1 MVASAEAT
9 HTANRRRSRA
19 GGMAGQVNGDPATFG
34 KGWTEMTRFYVAIM
48 SALGLNAC
56 VVPASQ
62 YRAQELETKKCYQA
76 LENENASKK
85 QLEVAVQDLQT
96 AMDELTAERAKLS
109 SEKGQLEGSVLALE
123 KTVNDRLKEVRQLSR
138 RNLQLETEQATLA
151 AKNQTFEDL
160 VSSLEKEM
168 KDKLIEVRR
177 QGQRITV
184 KMSDRILFDSGNS
197 DIKASGTET
206 LKKISVVLAKVKD
219 RRIDVEG
226 HTDDVPIAKEL
237 EQVFPTNWELSVSR
251 AANVVRFLETNG
263 VASNR
268 LAAVGMS
275 QYWPTANNAS
285 KNGRQLNRRIEIV
298 LSPWDGK

>member
-1 MVASAEAT
+1 
-9 HTANRRRSRA
+9 
-19 GGMAGQVNGDPATFG
+19 
-34 KGWTEMTRFYVAIM
+34 MTRLWGLLVV
-48 SALGLNAC
+48 ALGANGC
-56 VVPASQ
+56 VVAASR
-62 YRAQELETKKCYQA
+62 YRAQELETKKCYEA

-85 QLEVAVQDLQT
+85 QLEVALQDLQA
-96 AMDELTAERAKLS
+96 AMDELAAERARLA
-109 SEKGQLEGSVLALE
+109 SEKGQLEDNVVALE
-123 KTVNDRLKEVRQLSR
+123 QTVADRLKEVRQLSG
-138 RNLQLETEQATLA
+138 RNQQLESQRATLA

-160 VSSLEKEM
+160 VSSLEKEL

-184 KMSDRILFDSGNS
+184 NLSDRILFDSGKS
-197 DIKASGTET
+197 ELKTSGTET
-206 LKKISVVLAKVKD
+206 LKKISRVLAQVKD

-237 EQVFPTNWELSVSR
+237 EPVFPTNWELSVAR
-251 AANVVRFLETNG
+251 ATNVVRFLEANG
-263 VASNR
+263 VAANR

-275 QYWPTANNAS
+275 QYWPAANNAT

>member
-1 MVASAEAT
+1 
-9 HTANRRRSRA
+9 
-19 GGMAGQVNGDPATFG
+19 
-34 KGWTEMTRFYVAIM
+34 MTRLGVALLC
-48 SALGLNAC
+48 ALGLNAC
-56 VVPASQ
+56 VVSASQ
-62 YRAQELETKKCYQA
+62 YRAQELETKKCYEA
-76 LENENASKK
+76 LENENTTKK
-85 QLEVAVQDLQT
+85 QLEAALQDLQT
-96 AMDELTAERAKLS
+96 AMDALAAERARLS
-109 SEKGQLEGSVLALE
+109 SEKGQLEESVTALE
-123 KTVNDRLKEVRQLSR
+123 GTVADKLKEVRQLSK
-138 RNLQLETEQATLA
+138 RNLQLESQRVALA

-184 KMSDRILFDSGNS
+184 KLSDRILFDSGKS
-197 DIKASGTET
+197 DLKESGTEA
-206 LKKISVVLAKVKD
+206 LQKISAVLAKVKD

-237 EQVFPTNWELSVSR
+237 ERQFATNWELSVSR
-251 AANVVRFLETNG
+251 ATNVVRFLENHG

>member
-1 MVASAEAT
+1 
-9 HTANRRRSRA
+9 
-19 GGMAGQVNGDPATFG
+19 
-34 KGWTEMTRFYVAIM
+34 M
-48 SALGLNAC
+48 SILGLNAC
-56 VVPASQ
+56 VVAASQ
-62 YRAQELETKKCYQA
+62 YRAQELETKKCYEA

-85 QLEVAVQDLQT
+85 QLETALQDLQT
-96 AMDELTAERAKLS
+96 AMDALTAERAKLS
-109 SEKGQLEGSVLALE
+109 SEKGQLEESVSALE
-123 KTVNDRLKEVRQLSR
+123 DTVNDKLKEVRQLSH
-138 RNLQLETEQATLA
+138 RNLQLESQQVTLA

-177 QGQRITV
+177 HGQRITV
-184 KMSDRILFDSGNS
+184 NMSDRILFDSGAS
-197 DIKASGTET
+197 EIKQSGLDA

-237 EQVFPTNWELSVSR
+237 EKQFPTNWELSVSR
-251 AANVVRFLETNG
+251 ATNVVRFLEANG

-275 QYWPTANNAS
+275 QYWPVANNSS

>member
-1 MVASAEAT
+1 MKAKMDLWLQHRT
-9 HTANRRRSRA
+9 T
-19 GGMAGQVNGDPATFG
+19 D
-34 KGWTEMTRFYVAIM
+34 MTRLCVAFM
-48 SALGLNAC
+48 SVLGLNAC
-56 VVPASQ
+56 AVPASQ
-62 YRAQELETKKCYQA
+62 YRAQELESKKCYEA

-85 QLEVAVQDLQT
+85 QLEVALQDLQT
-96 AMDELTAERAKLS
+96 AVDELTAERAKLS
-109 SEKGQLEGSVLALE
+109 SEKGQLEENMSALE
-123 KTVNDRLKEVRQLSR
+123 KTVNDKLKEVRQLSG
-138 RNLQLETEQATLA
+138 RNLQLESQQATLA

-184 KMSDRILFDSGNS
+184 NMSDRILFDSGKS
-197 DIKASGTET
+197 DIKESGTEA

-226 HTDDVPIAKEL
+226 HTDDVPIAKDL
-237 EQVFPTNWELSVSR
+237 EKVFPTNWELSVSR
-251 AANVVRFLETNG
+251 ATNVVRFLETNG

-275 QYWPTANNAS
+275 QYWPAANNAS

-298 LSPWDGK
+298 LSPWDTK